1 MHLFHFWLVN
11 IFLCNVELATR
22 LCMVYFGSTVSSKHE
37 VFITSVVFFSCFI
50 MFFWFY
56 LFFVFVFLCVCVCL
70 STQTC
75 FIQKT
80 AESHKTGASVI
91 SLHPPFASVLDW
103 KPTAAATESLIPPPR
118 EPPSRELWKFPLP
131 SPSHTGVSWPL
142 KPVPGTMGWPHSM
155 LLIQLRCGLLRGM
168 SAQQVQPSKPT

>member
-1 MHLFHFWLVN
+1 MQWLHS
-11 IFLCNVELATR
+11 LAFPHR
-22 LCMVYFGSTVSSKHE
+22 LITHRLRSREWITVISSLLWINERNHW
-37 VFITSVVFFSCFI
+37 VVGFFCFC
-50 MFFWFY
+50 
-56 LFFVFVFLCVCVCL
+56 FLCVCVCL

-80 AESHKTGASVI
+80 AESHKIGASVI